1 MPISYVIEKTPGGVE
16 FVRAQSSG
24 TVSAA
29 DAHSLMDPLWT
40 GGAHHDKALL
50 AVVMPGSDFS
60 KEARSVL
67 SGKDLERNAKGLP
80 IALVVENAPMRVMMS
95 FVFKMAGASSR
106 SRAFATEAEAKA
118 WIFSKLDA

>member
-1 MPISYVIEKTPGGVE
+1 MPISVAIEKTPGGVE
-16 FVRAQSSG
+16 FVRAESAG
-24 TVSAA
+24 VVTAA
-29 DAHSLMDPLWT
+29 DAHGLMDPLWT

-50 AVVMPGSDFS
+50 AVVTPGSEFS

-67 SGKDLERNAKGLP
+67 AGKDPERNAKELP

-106 SRAFATEAEAKA
+106 SRAFATEAEAKS
-118 WIFSKLDA
+118 WMFSKLDP